1 MKKTLIL
8 LLCLFLTIPALA
20 NAQRVYD
27 NAGLFT
33 DEEVQQLE
41 EMIEQFRQRTRTDF
55 AVLTTDD
62 FLGNVEDSQIMQLAN
77 DFYDKMGFGLGPDS
91 SGALYYLDM
100 YNCAPC
106 ISTCGACITILK
118 GPALDG
124 IFDAAWPSL
133 SKGQWFDAA
142 EKTLQAIEAVLN
154 DYWAQSLAD

>member
-8 LLCLFLTIPALA
+8 LLCLFLALPAFA

-41 EMIEQFRQRTRTDF
+41 EMIEQFQQRTHTDF

-62 FLGNVEDSQIMQLAN
+62 FFGNVEDEQIVQCAH
-77 DFYDKMGFGLGPDS
+77 DFYDKMGFGLGPDN
-91 SGALYYLDM
+91 SGTLYYLDM
-100 YNCAPC
+100 YNRAPC
-106 ISTCGACITILK
+106 ISTCGSCVTILEGK
-118 GPALDG
+118 ALESV
-124 IFDAAWPSL
+124 FDSAWPSL
-133 SKGQWFDAA
+133 SKGQWHEAA
-142 EKTLQAIEAVLN
+142 KKTLQTIETALN